1 MFFLSPLYYMSR
13 KWKNIKDM
21 SEDKK
26 KRLMAESHKIP
37 IRPLNTIL
45 AALFAAETPVGQWLP
60 FPWGTSIL
68 GVFRKL

>member
-1 MFFLSPLYYMSR
+1 MSR
-13 KWKNIKDM
+13 KWKTIKDM

-37 IRPLNTIL
+37 IRPVNTIL
-45 AALFAAETPVGQWLP
+45 AALFAAETPVGHWLP